1 MKKLKIEELK
11 KDLYLGDYGE
21 YFRDYDNG
29 YICDIISEIA
39 DNEVPIYYSDIWE
52 EAKENQE
59 YIEEAL
65 LEFGTPTD
73 NRGQADL
80 MRIFQQGLYLKNEQN
95 LYENLEE
102 SLKFFMYDYIE
113 KDLNIKEITEEQNEN
128 LLDWNFEDNNE
139 QIENLIEHIEEILKE
154 ESEG

>member
-1 MKKLKIEELK
+1 MEKLKIEELK

-21 YFRDYDNG
+21 YFRDYNNG

-39 DNEVPIYYSDIWE
+39 DNQVPIYYSDIWE

-59 YIEEAL
+59 YIEEGL
-65 LEFGTPTD
+65 LQFGTPTD
-73 NRGQADL
+73 SRGQADL

-128 LLDWNFEDNNE
+128 LLDWDFEDNNE